1 LEFVKLDKFDSTD
14 QLIPLSL
21 IQSSGPTVFDVFD
34 IYLKTYFI
42 PPEELPKR
50 FGLRRPASLLFADVD
65 DARDLWY
72 QSPKESL
79 AAPNFDEERPPKL
92 KG

>member
-1 LEFVKLDKFDSTD
+1 LGLVNLDEFDSID
-14 QLIPLSL
+14 QLIPLSV
-21 IQSSGPTVFDVFD
+21 IPISGATVFDVFD
-34 IYLKTYFI
+34 IYLKINFL

-50 FGLRRPASLLFADVD
+50 FGLRRPANLLFADVD

-79 AAPNFDEERPPKL
+79 AAPNFDEEKPPKL